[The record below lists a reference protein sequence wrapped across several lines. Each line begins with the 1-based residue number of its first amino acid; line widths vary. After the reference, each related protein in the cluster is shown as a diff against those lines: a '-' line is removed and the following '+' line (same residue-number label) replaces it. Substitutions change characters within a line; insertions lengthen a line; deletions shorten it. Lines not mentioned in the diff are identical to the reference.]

1 MVQQLGM
8 VLNQIF
14 SPIVFSQT
22 IWPVIVW
29 LMDFHP
35 PPRPFAEWVKC
46 YQYYQKQADV
56 VKEVMHAVNCFCFF
70 TKDQKWLT
78 YLIPFRLHA
87 RITNRMS
94 LWRKENYFVR
104 LKQMSCRHKL
114 KVHSLNILLVTPSN
128 S

>member
-14 SPIVFSQT
+14 SPIVFSRT

-56 VKEVMHAVNCFCFF
+56 IKEVMHAVNCFCFF

-87 RITNRMS
+87 RITNRMKVFGEKKTI
-94 LWRKENYFVR
+94 LFV
-104 LKQMSCRHKL
+104 LSKCPADISSKC
-114 KVHSLNILLVTPSN
+114 IL
-128 S
+128 